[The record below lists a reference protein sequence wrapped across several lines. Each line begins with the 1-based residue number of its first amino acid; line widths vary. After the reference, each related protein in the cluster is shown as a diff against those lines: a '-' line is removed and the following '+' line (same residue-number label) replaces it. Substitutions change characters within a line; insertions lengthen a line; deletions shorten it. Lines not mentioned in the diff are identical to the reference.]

1 MTEKKVSTAT
11 TEQIELWKKQFGEVF
26 SLDVEGHVAYLKKPS
41 RKVMSMALSTGKND
55 PIKFG
60 EIILNNCWIDGDRQI
75 IDDDRL
81 FFGAMQQLDQ
91 MIEFASSEIKKL

>member
-1 MTEKKVSTAT
+1 MSKEVFEPTA
-11 TEQIELWKKQFGEVF
+11 EQIAGWKKQYGDVFRLEV
-26 SLDVEGHVAYLKKPS
+26 DGHVAYLKKPG

-60 EIILNNCWIDGDRQI
+60 EIILNNCWLGGDRQI
-75 IDDDRL
+75 IEDDRL

-91 MIEFASSEIKKL
+91 MVEFAESELKKL